1 MNPPLA
7 YFNGDFR
14 PASELALSI
23 EDLGVLQGVAVSE
36 RLRTFRGTLF
46 HLHDH
51 LERLDNSLRIIGL
64 SLDVSLEQ
72 IGHIAQQ
79 LVSTNGTLLTEG
91 DDLGLCIF
99 ATPGVPTVTRWTIV
113 IHTYPLPFGQWSTYY
128 TQGQALTETGIRQVP
143 ASCWPLEL
151 KCRSRMHYYLADRA
165 AHQMHPG
172 SRAVLLD
179 GDSFVS
185 EASTANLLF
194 YRDTEGLVSPSL
206 HRILPGVTLSVLTN
220 LAAQLGI
227 PVHYR
232 DFRLDELET
241 ADEILLCSTSPCVWP
256 VTQLNGQPTGRGA
269 DGPVLRRL
277 LNTWSELVGLD
288 IAAQAQQFSWRR

>member
-1 MNPPLA
+1 
-7 YFNGDFR
+7 
-14 PASELALSI
+14 
-23 EDLGVLQGVAVSE
+23 
-36 RLRTFRGTLF
+36 
-46 HLHDH
+46 
-51 LERLDNSLRIIGL
+51 
-64 SLDVSLEQ
+64 
-72 IGHIAQQ
+72 
-79 LVSTNGTLLTEG
+79 
-91 DDLGLCIF
+91 
-99 ATPGVPTVTRWTIV
+99 
-113 IHTYPLPFGQWSTYY
+113 
-128 TQGQALTETGIRQVP
+128 
-143 ASCWPLEL
+143 
-151 KCRSRMHYYLADRA
+151 
-165 AHQMHPG
+165 MHPG